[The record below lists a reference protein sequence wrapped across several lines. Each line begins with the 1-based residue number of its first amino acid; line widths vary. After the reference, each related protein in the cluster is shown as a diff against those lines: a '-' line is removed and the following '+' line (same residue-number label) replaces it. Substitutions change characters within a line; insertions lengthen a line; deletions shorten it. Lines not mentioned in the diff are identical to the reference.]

1 MLDLFWILLLIALFC
16 TCWLFTLACDRL

>member
-16 TCWLFTLACDRL
+16 VCWVFTLACDRL